1 MNLVTGN
8 VRVQIVSAGA
18 APRALVVEE
27 PSLLGV
33 LLGAERSEWYA
44 FAAPAP
50 QGSRDWYRDSRD
62 ERPRRVVARRVLEA
76 LEREL
81 AGAATERASA
91 IP

>member
-1 MNLVTGN
+1 MTR
-8 VRVQIVSAGA
+8 VRVQIVSAGG

-27 PSLLGV
+27 PSWLGV
-33 LLGAERSEWYA
+33 VLGAERSEWYA

-50 QGSRDWYRDSRD
+50 QGGIEWFRDSRD

-81 AGAATERASA
+81 AGAAVGRAA
-91 IP
+91 ANP

>member
-1 MNLVTGN
+1 MSLVVGT
-8 VRVQIVSAGA
+8 VQVQIVSAGA

-50 QGSRDWYRDSRD
+50 SGGVDWYRDSRD
-62 ERPRRVVARRVLEA
+62 ERPKRVVARRVLDA

-81 AGAATERASA
+81 AGAAKERVSA